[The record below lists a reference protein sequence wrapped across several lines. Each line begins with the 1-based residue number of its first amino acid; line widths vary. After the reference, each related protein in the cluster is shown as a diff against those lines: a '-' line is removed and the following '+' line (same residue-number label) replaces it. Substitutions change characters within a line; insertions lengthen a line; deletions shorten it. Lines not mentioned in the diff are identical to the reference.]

1 MEIAQLKAVLCP
13 QSATAARALAE
24 AKASEQRAEQL
35 HASAEQKEQAS
46 VAQSLSVN
54 RERLQLATETRDI
67 TQLRQE
73 AEQQAAEVSRTV
85 FLHPLEQTS
94 KDSFSAGQGEI
105 AKAGGRHCQA
115 QTAAGAH
122 DPPVALPPA
131 GGRNQLCIRRRRIAR
146 PQSAVRS
153 RSAPT
158 RGWRRWPPPPAR
170 AQAHPRRRW
179 QAAAGTTT
187 TVRHSP
193 PVVAQC
199 SLRCLL
205 LVAAKTQLLLKEHN
219 RFLEQ
224 LKQRPARREPQYSAS
239 HAQAPLPQ
247 TVAHSDSHRCGQPA
261 REPATRYDDETY
273 RGEGGDSVNR
283 TLDYQ
288 DAADLADGERA
299 SSSAVELSGA
309 TVSPGPR
316 QAGLEQPS
324 GTDESSY
331 SFPSMVPVDISQSS
345 VVSASPMDAVR
356 AGAASLAAA

>member
-1 MEIAQLKAVLCP
+1 MYSQASHSAASKRSAQP
-13 QSATAARALAE
+13 QRSYTRM
-24 AKASEQRAEQL
+24 
-35 HASAEQKEQAS
+35 AS
-46 VAQSLSVN
+46 VA
-54 RERLQLATETRDI
+54 AP
-67 TQLRQE
+67 
-73 AEQQAAEVSRTV
+73 A
-85 FLHPLEQTS
+85 
-94 KDSFSAGQGEI
+94 SAGPSPS
-105 AKAGGRHCQA
+105 KA
-115 QTAAGAH
+115 TLAGSSWDDDHGA
-122 DPPVALPPA
+122 
-131 GGRNQLCIRRRRIAR
+131 
-146 PQSAVRS
+146 PQSS
-153 RSAPT
+153 SC
-158 RGWRRWPPPPAR
+158 
-170 AQAHPRRRW
+170 
-179 QAAAGTTT
+179 GTML
-187 TVRHSP
+187 
-193 PVVAQC
+193 
-199 SLRCLL
+199 LRCLL

-247 TVAHSDSHRCGQPA
+247 TVTHSDSHRCGQPA

>member
-13 QSATAARALAE
+13 QSAAAARALAE

-94 KDSFSAGQGEI
+94 KDRFSAGQGEI

-122 DPPVALPPA
+122 DPPVALPPV

-158 RGWRRWPPPPAR
+158 RGWRRWPHLPAR
-170 AQAHPRRRW
+170 AQAHPRRRR
-179 QAAAGTTT
+179 QAAAGTTI

-224 LKQRPARREPQYSAS
+224 LKQRPARREPQYSVS

-316 QAGLEQPS
+316 QAGLDQPS